1 MAMFLQDTQRHH
13 LGREKT
19 QRRHTEVMA
28 RVLQQRQ
35 KAWWLEKTSER
46 NDRGRENK
54 ARKNLGKAAAGM
66 GNKEVPTTRE
76 IDC

>member
-1 MAMFLQDTQRHH
+1 VFLHDIQRHH
-13 LGREKT
+13 SGREKI
-19 QRRHTEVMA
+19 QRRYTEVMA

-35 KAWWLEKTSER
+35 KAWWLEKTSVG

-54 ARKNLGKAAAGM
+54 ARKTLGKGAAGM

-76 IDC
+76 INC